1 MSRKCP
7 RCGSRNTK
15 KSNTGKQILEGVGK
29 FVGYGAAI
37 FLGHPN
43 AGKALFASPLDT
55 KDKYKCN
62 SCGKEWEED

>member
-37 FLGHPN
+37 F
-43 AGKALFASPLDT
+43 
-55 KDKYKCN
+55 
-62 SCGKEWEED
+62 